1 MAIGIVVIALLPH
14 LAVGQSPT
22 VTCDTNANAR
32 ALCDTET
39 ALTEA
44 LRRNNV
50 SGLAQIYDDEFRLIN
65 FRGRRID
72 KAGVLAAITSGALRF
87 ESLTTSQLELS
98 LHGNTGIV
106 SGVQDQ
112 VAREPGADAAH
123 PQQVRFTHVYVFR
136 EGRWRLV
143 SSHITPILK

>member
-1 MAIGIVVIALLPH
+1 MSIGAVVIVLLPH
-14 LAVGQSPT
+14 LAVGQSST
-22 VTCDTNANAR
+22 VTCDANANAR

-72 KAGVLAAITSGALRF
+72 KAGVLAAIKSGALRF

-112 VAREPGADAAH
+112 IAREPGADAAH
-123 PQQVRFTHVYVFR
+123 PQQVRFTHVYVLR

-143 SSHITPILK
+143 SSQITPLLE